1 VNETG
6 TLKVLTRSIVL
17 DPKGEPMKTSSAAV
31 ALSILLIGCTSQ
43 QPSTEAQATASASG
57 TATQPGAAIPFA
69 KQERGQELRAGTYVL
84 RYADIGGEQ
93 AFPTL
98 AITFTVP
105 HGWDRVQVDGLLW
118 SDAGMRLGFAVVD
131 NLYVDPCD
139 PDRGLRDPAVGPSV
153 DDLTRAL
160 ATVPGWKVAG
170 EVSDDE
176 FSGFAGSRIELT
188 GPADLSGCVD
198 ESSRLL
204 HILGA
209 PGYAPAISG
218 SEHHEL
224 RILNVQGTRLVIY
237 AATET
242 DTLDA
247 NREEL
252 ETVLN
257 SIQIEA

>member
-1 VNETG
+1 MYVCQWM
-6 TLKVLTRSIVL
+6 KVFARSFVL
-17 DPKGEPMKTSSAAV
+17 DPKGDPMKTSSAAV
-31 ALSILLIGCTSQ
+31 AVSILLIGCTSQ
-43 QPSTEAQATASASG
+43 QPSTSPQPSVSG
-57 TATQPGAAIPFA
+57 TATSAGAALPFDQ
-69 KQERGQELRAGTYVL
+69 QERGHKLRAGTYVL

-98 AITFTVP
+98 AITFTIP
-105 HGWDRVQVDGLLW
+105 DGWDRVQVDGLLW
-118 SDAGMRLGFAVVD
+118 DKAGMRLGFAVVD

-160 ATVPGWKVAG
+160 ATVPGWKVVG
-170 EVSDDE
+170 EVSEDE
-176 FSGFAGSRIELT
+176 FYGFSGSRIELT

-209 PGYAPAISG
+209 PGYAPAASNG
-218 SEHHEL
+218 EHHEL

-237 AATET
+237 AVTEA
-242 DTLDA
+242 DTLDV

-252 ETVLN
+252 EAVLN